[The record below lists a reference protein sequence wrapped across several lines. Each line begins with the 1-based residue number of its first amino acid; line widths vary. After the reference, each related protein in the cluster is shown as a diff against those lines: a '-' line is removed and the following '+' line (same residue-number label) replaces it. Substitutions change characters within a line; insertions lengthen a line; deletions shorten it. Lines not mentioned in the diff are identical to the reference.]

1 LKRVL
6 LASFGFD
13 VDYVLR
19 RLATQRYDRV
29 VLLGLKTREGFE
41 RVKKAYSTLS
51 IVCSSLKVDCVL
63 EPIEPSNILRSTYS
77 TLLREA
83 EGADEVEVYLTGG
96 PRILV
101 TALLLSTLRL
111 TGPQAEKIKLV
122 VEGEGFDCSM
132 SVNLHLLLEALR
144 VDDRDK
150 QILLALEGERLTLS
164 EIARKTGLPKST
176 LHRRL
181 EELVDKGLV
190 VKTESETYALKR
202 HIEII
207 CLE

>member
-1 LKRVL
+1 M
-6 LASFGFD
+6 
-13 VDYVLR
+13 
-19 RLATQRYDRV
+19 
-29 VLLGLKTREGFE
+29 
-41 RVKKAYSTLS
+41 
-51 IVCSSLKVDCVL
+51 
-63 EPIEPSNILRSTYS
+63 
-77 TLLREA
+77 
-83 EGADEVEVYLTGG
+83 
-96 PRILV
+96 V